1 MSAPGPSGVRTLG
14 SSSRPSVADA
24 IGPDGPRGRVARLTL
39 SCRPAGPTRA
49 PGGDDAAM
57 TIVSSAKSGQV
68 PATSVSPWELAG
80 VPGSARGAAMV
91 RDVILGGQDGLVNVL
106 GLVLG
111 MAVATGS
118 ARVVVTAGLAALLA
132 ESIAMAG
139 VAFTATG
146 AERQLG
152 RTMRRQLDAQ
162 QDVRVRARQLAREER
177 LRAAGLGSE
186 AIGMV
191 EAETAAEAAQWQAH
205 LEAMRAA
212 FAPVRETRPARAA
225 AVVGLSTALGS
236 SVPLLPFV
244 LLPISVASFVALLGA
259 GLVLAL
265 AGVER
270 ARMTGGRPL
279 RAAAE
284 MVVIG
289 LVSAFAGYVIGRLLG
304 GPVA

>member
-1 MSAPGPSGVRTLG
+1 MTAVPS
-14 SSSRPSVADA
+14 
-24 IGPDGPRGRVARLTL
+24 IGA
-39 SCRPAGPTRA
+39 
-49 PGGDDAAM
+49 
-57 TIVSSAKSGQV
+57 V
-68 PATSVSPWELAG
+68 PAAPVDVVEAPRT
-80 VPGSARGAAMV
+80 ARGAALI

-118 ARVVVTAGLAALLA
+118 SRVVVTAGLAALLA

-152 RTMRRQLDAQ
+152 KTVRTALDERREAMA
-162 QDVRVRARQLAREER
+162 AR
-177 LRAAGLGSE
+177 RAAARRRRLVTAGLAE
-186 AIGMV
+186 ATV
-191 EAETAAEAAQWQAH
+191 ALVEREAEAEVVAWREHAAVMRTA
-205 LEAMRAA
+205 L
-212 FAPVRETRPARAA
+212 APVRETRPIRAA
-225 AVVGLSTALGS
+225 AVVGLSTAMGS

-244 LLPISVASFVALLGA
+244 LLPMAIAPAVALAVA

-265 AGVER
+265 AGMER
-270 ARMTGGRPL
+270 ARATGGGAT

-289 LVSAFAGYVIGRLLG
+289 LVSAFAGNLIGQVLRS
-304 GPVA
+304 PVV